1 MMKNQD
7 WVIFYKFVYIKT
19 DDIWKDIAENV
30 ENRFDTSNY
39 KLDRPLLKGK
49 NKKVIGL
56 MKDKLRGEIVIKVV
70 GLKLMAT

>member
-7 WVIFYKFVYIKT
+7 WVLFYKFVYIKT

>member
-1 MMKNQD
+1 MMKSQD

-30 ENRFDTSNY
+30 ENRFDTLNY
-39 KLDRPLLKGK
+39 KLDRPLFKEK
-49 NKKVIGL
+49 NKKVIWL

-70 GLKLMAT
+70 GLKLMVT

>member
-1 MMKNQD
+1 MMKSQD

-30 ENRFDTSNY
+30 ENRFDTLNY
-39 KLDRPLLKGK
+39 KLDRPLLKEK

-70 GLKLMAT
+70 GLKLMVT

>member
-30 ENRFDTSNY
+30 ENRFDTLNY
-39 KLDRPLLKGK
+39 KLDRPLLKEE

-70 GLKLMAT
+70 GLKLMVT

>member
-1 MMKNQD
+1 MMKNHII
-7 WVIFYKFVYIKT
+7 VIFYKFVYIKT

>member
-1 MMKNQD
+1 MMKSQD

>member
-1 MMKNQD
+1 MMKNHII
-7 WVIFYKFVYIKT
+7 VIFYKFVYIKT

-30 ENRFDTSNY
+30 ENRFDTLNY
-39 KLDRPLLKGK
+39 KLDRPLLKEK

>member
-1 MMKNQD
+1 MMKNHII
-7 WVIFYKFVYIKT
+7 VIFYKFVYIKT

-30 ENRFDTSNY
+30 ENRFDTLNY
-39 KLDRPLLKGK
+39 KLDRPLLKEK

-70 GLKLMAT
+70 GLKLMVT